1 MANSAL
7 TETLTQEGD
16 EGVSVKIFPLIADPD
31 TTFPFLIYRRSSYTP
46 DNTKDYRGEKVYLEF
61 YVCCSEYS
69 ESVRIMNMVA
79 DTLRGKETQT
89 IDDIQIT
96 NLYEDFIYDSY
107 VQIATMEVTLK
118 D

>member
-46 DNTKDYRGEKVYLEF
+46 EGNKDYSSEKVYLEF
-61 YVCCSEYS
+61 YVCSTEYS

-79 DTLRGKETQT
+79 DTLRRQETAT
-89 IDDIQIT
+89 IDDIQVT
-96 NLYEDFIYDSY
+96 NLYEDFIYDAY